1 MKKWKLC
8 VVSEAVMVFAV
19 LGTLILV
26 QNVMS
31 SADGKK
37 TEFEFQLVEGE
48 KEQPVSGNAVS
59 GGEEAK
65 EDDTKDEN
73 PVEEKEMPQD
83 TENQENS
90 SIESSA
96 ESSVEER
103 EEPELVVGENVHS
116 ESSASANISNGYVK
130 EKSALGEVVVSYA
143 KVFQGV
149 PYVYGGTDLPDVD
162 FWTFTV
168 NAEASAEGTEEEAIE
183 LYKGE
188 REDWQDGYGVDCSGF
203 VMKVFEKFDIKLP
216 RTVKEQSQQG
226 TEVKIKDIEPGD
238 IIFYGTSNAKI
249 THCGIYA
256 GEDKVIHV
264 SARTEVV
271 KLSDMNYRRI
281 AKVVRVVEE

>member
-8 VVSEAVMVFAV
+8 VVSGVVMVFAV

-37 TEFEFQLVEGE
+37 TEFDFQLVEGE

-73 PVEEKEMPQD
+73 PVEEKEKPQD
-83 TENQENS
+83 TKSQENS
-90 SIESSA
+90 PVESSA

-103 EEPELVVGENVHS
+103 EEPELEVGENVHS
-116 ESSASANISNGYVK
+116 ESSASADSSFGYVK
-130 EKSALGEVVVSYA
+130 EKSSKLGKKIVSYA

-149 PYVYGGTDLPDVD
+149 PYVYGGTDLPNVD

-168 NAEASAEGTEEEAIE
+168 NAETSAE
-183 LYKGE
+183 
-188 REDWQDGYGVDCSGF
+188 
-203 VMKVFEKFDIKLP
+203 
-216 RTVKEQSQQG
+216 
-226 TEVKIKDIEPGD
+226 
-238 IIFYGTSNAKI
+238 
-249 THCGIYA
+249 
-256 GEDKVIHV
+256 
-264 SARTEVV
+264 
-271 KLSDMNYRRI
+271 
-281 AKVVRVVEE
+281 